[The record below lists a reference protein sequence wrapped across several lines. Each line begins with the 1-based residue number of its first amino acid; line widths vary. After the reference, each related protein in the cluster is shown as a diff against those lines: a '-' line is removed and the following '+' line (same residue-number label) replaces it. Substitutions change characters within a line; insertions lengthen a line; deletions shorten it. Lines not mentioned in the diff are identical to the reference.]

1 MRYLKIVL
9 SIVVIPFFIMC
20 SQKREPEQKHVETGT
35 KLEKFV
41 SRKGVT
47 FIRDLYHIKPDI
59 INSSNKALKLEAVVV
74 YQVETENE
82 KLKGLKINVCE
93 QKTAEGTESL
103 FCPDYWY
110 LDVDELE
117 GLSKALMYIYE
128 FSNEWKTIKREDTSV
143 TFISKGDFMIRFN
156 QWDINQAVYV
166 PFQNNKEKYYFDNLE
181 ALRAFKTQVEKAI
194 KLLNEK

>member
-1 MRYLKIVL
+1 
-9 SIVVIPFFIMC
+9 MC
-20 SQKREPEQKHVETGT
+20 SQKIKPEQKHVETGT

-41 SRKGVT
+41 AKKGVT

-59 INSSNKALKLEAVVV
+59 INNSNKALKLEAVVV
-74 YQVETENE
+74 YRVETENE
-82 KLKGLKINVCE
+82 KLKGLKISVCD

-103 FCPDYWY
+103 FCSDYWY
-110 LDVDELE
+110 LDLDELE
-117 GLSKALMYIYE
+117 GLSKALMYIHE

-156 QWDINQAVYV
+156 QWDINQVVYV

-181 ALRAFKTQVEKAI
+181 ALLVFKTQVEKAI
-194 KLLNEK
+194 TILNEK